1 MKLTLIAR
9 PPFSFRSVVASH
21 GWLQLVP
28 FNFLEETG
36 RLTYVDRLAS
46 GRVVELNLREASG
59 GVSVEVAGSLT
70 AAEKSEVKS
79 RVSWMLGLDMDFTE
93 FYALARKEPKLKNA
107 QKKAQGRVLRCPTL
121 FEDVIKTILTT
132 NTLWAATRRMCL
144 NLVTQFGEELP
155 GDASRHAFPI
165 PSALAGT
172 SETVLRTQ
180 TRLGYRAPYIL
191 ELARRVA
198 EGTLDLE
205 SLKNSEIPTLE
216 LRKALLAIKGVG
228 SYAAANL
235 LIILGRYDFL
245 PVDSWALKMVSKEW
259 HAGQAVRPAQVEEAF
274 QKWGKWKGLAYFV
287 WDWS

>member
-79 RVSWMLGLDMDFTE
+79 KVSWMLGLDMDFTE

-144 NLVTQFGEELP
+144 NLVTQFGDGLP
-155 GDASRHAFPI
+155 GDTSRHAFPI
-165 PSALAGT
+165 PIALAGT
-172 SETVLRTQ
+172 SEAVLRTQ

-191 ELARRVA
+191 DLARRVA